1 MRILITGGRGTIGQ
15 VLLSKLR
22 TEGHEVW
29 TCDLAHHHDDH
40 HVRCDVAEFRQL
52 ERLFASHPVDLVYH
66 LAAEYGRWNG
76 EDHYEQL
83 WRTNVIGTKHV
94 LRLQERQRFKLVFA
108 STSEVYGDTDE
119 SMREDLMDR
128 QEIRQLNDYAI
139 SKWVNEQQILNAAA
153 MFGTETVRVRIFN
166 TYGPGEHFTPYR
178 SAICRFVY
186 SAILGLPYTVYL
198 KHRRTSIFVADTV
211 RTLAALADPFT
222 PGEVYNIG
230 GEASH
235 DMKDVS
241 DIILRIVG
249 RDDSLVTYK
258 EAEPFTTRDKR
269 IDTQK
274 AVRVL
279 GHHLRVGLEEGLART
294 ITWMKRVYVEG
305 AAADPIEHL
314 GLHLE
319 GKP

>member
-15 VLLSKLR
+15 VLLSRLR
-22 TEGHEVW
+22 AQGHEVW
-29 TCDLAHHHDDH
+29 TCDLDHHHDPH

-52 ERLFASHPVDLVYH
+52 ERLFGPHPFDLVYH

-94 LRLQERQRFKLVFA
+94 LRLQEKLRFKLVFA
-108 STSEVYGDTDE
+108 STSEVYGDADQ
-119 SMREDLMDR
+119 SMSEDLMDR

-139 SKWVNEQQILNAAA
+139 SKWVNEQQIMNAAA

-166 TYGPGEHFTPYR
+166 TYGPGEYFTPYR

-186 SAILGLPYTVYL
+186 SALMGLPYTVYL
-198 KHRRTSIFVADTV
+198 KHRRTSIFVTDTV
-211 RTLAALADPFT
+211 MTLAALADSFV
-222 PGEVYNIG
+222 PGDVYNIG
-230 GEASH
+230 GDASH
-235 DMKDVS
+235 DMKEVS
-241 DIILRIVG
+241 DLVLRLVE

-269 IDTQK
+269 IDTAK
-274 AVRVL
+274 AARVL
-279 GHHLRVGLEEGLART
+279 GHKSRVGLEEGLART
-294 ITWMKRVYVEG
+294 IDWMKRAYVDG
-305 AAADPIEHL
+305 VAADPALHL
-314 GLHLE
+314 GQHLE
-319 GKP
+319 GRP